1 MSTPLTT
8 GTQQRI
14 AMLFQP
20 NDVELVSSLMT
31 NECGANLTK
40 YPELLERIRYAVL
53 KLSHGDLDTLQR
65 AIDIAKRDWRDALVF
80 AGFGSSLKAHESWW
94 PDSSEP
100 T

>member
-14 AMLFQP
+14 TMLFRSD
-20 NDVELVSSLMT
+20 DVELVSSLMI
-31 NECGANLTK
+31 NECGAHLTK

-53 KLSHGDLDTLQR
+53 KLSHGDLDALQR

-80 AGFGSSLKAHESWW
+80 AGFANSLKAHESWW
-94 PDSSEP
+94 PDSSKP